1 MTAFSRR
8 EVLAGLLATGA
19 AATMFPRFAGAAGT
33 DGLRSLADSRRL
45 RVGSAI
51 DPSML
56 GDAAYKALVV
66 AQCNTI
72 LPRNG
77 LKWNT
82 VERSAGVFNFGEAD
96 KTVAFAEQNKLSM
109 RGHTLVWYR
118 VPNWVNALKTP
129 DDVTAAMTRHINTTM
144 GRYAGKVAS
153 WDVVNEPFE
162 YDSPDIRNCV
172 FLKQLGEQY
181 IDLAFKT
188 AHAADPACE
197 LVLNETHL
205 YKAGDVYDAKR
216 KAVLA
221 LLDRLQSRN
230 VPINALGVQGHVR
243 PGLDK
248 IDADAFASFC
258 RDLKSRGLA
267 LLLTDLD
274 ASCRYIKRVPGF
286 KPADYGKPIAD
297 LISIA
302 QANAKLSAVIFWGLS
317 PHGLKPNEPG
327 SNPECRYLINLFD
340 DDLQP
345 LPSFDAVEAAL
356 KALPSS

>member
-1 MTAFSRR
+1 MTEPRRR
-8 EVLAGLLATGA
+8 EVLAGLLASA
-19 AATMFPRFAGAAGT
+19 AAVTMFPGLATADAAP
-33 DGLRSLADSRRL
+33 DGLRSLADAKGL
-45 RVGSAI
+45 RIGSAI
-51 DPSML
+51 DPSLL
-56 GDAAYKALVV
+56 GDAAYRALVL

-82 VERSAGVFNFGEAD
+82 VERSPGVFDFGEAD
-96 KTVAFAEQNKLSM
+96 KTVAFAQQNKLGM

-118 VPNWVNALKTP
+118 TP
-129 DDVTAAMTRHINTTM
+129 DWVTKLNAPAAVTEAVTRHVTTVM
-144 GRYAGKVAS
+144 SRYAGKISS

-162 YDSPDIRNCV
+162 YDSPEIRKSV
-172 FLKQLGEQY
+172 FLNQLGEQY
-181 IDLAFKT
+181 IDLAFHT

-205 YKAGDVYDAKR
+205 YEAGDVYDAKR

-243 PGLDK
+243 PGHDK
-248 IDADAFASFC
+248 IDADAFAAFC
-258 RDLKSRGLA
+258 RELKSRGLA
-267 LLLTDLD
+267 VLLTELD

-286 KPADYGKPIAD
+286 TAADYGKPLAQ
-297 LISIA
+297 LISA
-302 QANAKLSAVIFWGLS
+302 AEANGKLSAVIFWGLS

-327 SNPECRYLINLFD
+327 SNPECRYLVNLFD

-345 LPSFDAVEAAL
+345 LPTFDAVSAAL
-356 KALPSS
+356 NAFKS

>member
-1 MTAFSRR
+1 MTVLGRR
-8 EVLAGLLATGA
+8 EVLAGLLATA
-19 AATMFPRFAGAAGT
+19 AGSTMFPGFAGAAEA
-33 DGLRSLADSRRL
+33 DGLRSLADSKGL

-51 DPSML
+51 DPSLL
-56 GDAAYKALVV
+56 GDDAYKALIVG
-66 AQCNTI
+66 QCNTI
-72 LPRNG
+72 LARNG

-96 KTVAFAEQNKLSM
+96 KTAAFAAQNKLGM

-118 VPNWVNALKTP
+118 VPNWVNALGSSA
-129 DDVTAAMTRHINTTM
+129 DVTTAMTRHINTTM
-144 GRYAGKVAS
+144 GRYAGRIGS

-181 IDLAFKT
+181 IDLAFHT
-188 AHAADPACE
+188 AHAVDPACE

-221 LLDRLQSRN
+221 LLDRLQSRK

-248 IDADAFASFC
+248 IDADAFSNFC
-258 RDLKSRGLA
+258 RELKSRGIS
-267 LLLTDLD
+267 LLLTELD

-302 QANAKLSAVIFWGLS
+302 EANVKLSAVIFWGLS

-345 LPSFDAVEAAL
+345 LPGFDAIEAAL
-356 KALPSS
+356 KALPSL